1 MNRYHGFIGFALPI
15 QTAPGVY
22 STKTNMVRKE
32 YGGEVHRIYRHGS
45 SSSTTTNEEMTFSS
59 EIHIV
64 ADAFFNN
71 NMAAVR
77 YVEYMGTKWKVAS
90 IDANDPPVLKLTLG
104 GVYNGK

>member
-1 MNRYHGFIGFALPI
+1 MEKYHGFVGFAIPV

-22 STKTNMVRKE
+22 STKNNMVRKE
-32 YGGEVHRIYRHGS
+32 YGGEVYRIFRHS
-45 SSSTTTNEEMTFSS
+45 SSVSTTTNEEMTMAS

-71 NMAAVR
+71 NIAAVR
-77 YVEYMGTKWKVAS
+77 YVEYMGAKWKVAS

>member
-1 MNRYHGFIGFALPI
+1 MERYHGFVGFAIPV

-22 STKTNMVRKE
+22 STKNNMVRKE
-32 YGGEVHRIYRHGS
+32 YGGEVYRIFRHS
-45 SSSTTTNEEMTFSS
+45 SSVSTTTNEEMTMAS

-71 NMAAVR
+71 NIAAVR
-77 YVEYMGTKWKVAS
+77 YVEYMGAKWKVAS

>member
-1 MNRYHGFIGFALPI
+1 MNKFHGIIGFAIPV

-22 STKTNMVRKE
+22 SIKNNIERRE
-32 YGGEVHRIYRHGS
+32 YGGEVYRVFRHS
-45 SSSTTTNEEMTFSS
+45 SSASVTTNEEMTMAS

-71 NMAAVR
+71 NIAAVR
-77 YVEYMGTKWKVAS
+77 YVEYMGTKWKVSS